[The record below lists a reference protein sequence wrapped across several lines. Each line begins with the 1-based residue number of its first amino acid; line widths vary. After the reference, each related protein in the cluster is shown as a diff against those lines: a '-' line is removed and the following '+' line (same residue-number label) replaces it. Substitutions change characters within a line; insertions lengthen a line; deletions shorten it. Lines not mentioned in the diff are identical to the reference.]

1 MSALEQA
8 SVTKPVQGTVSGWEM
23 VQVLTSEKRQMVP
36 SQLKR
41 QTPTIPAYPVVPRRL
56 RPPAGTECSRFHLIL
71 SDFSRLLLIRT
82 GCSSFLLILS
92 DCSRL
97 LPIRTGCS
105 SFLLILSGCP
115 GFLPARSIRTGFLLV
130 PLCLLP
136 IPACRL
142 PIPTCFLL
150 PSLQREVPGP
160 IREASPYIRP
170 FLFPHQILPVP
181 QPAAYRPKGSFL
193 QIFRSSFLPLPFLCI
208 QPADSGLCKHYV
220 IFRQPVSCYH
230 KPDPFL

>member
-41 QTPTIPAYPVVPRRL
+41 QTPTIPDYPVVPRRL

-71 SDFSRLLLIRT
+71 SD
-82 GCSSFLLILS
+82 CSSLLPLRTECSRFLLILS
-92 DCSRL
+92 GCSRL
-97 LPIRTGCS
+97 
-105 SFLLILSGCP
+105 LLILSGCP
-115 GFLPARSIRTGFLLV
+115 GFLPARSIRTDFLLV

-142 PIPTCFLL
+142 PIPACFLP
-150 PSLQREVPGP
+150 PSLRREVPGP
-160 IREASPYIRP
+160 IREASLYIRP
-170 FLFPHQILPVP
+170 YLFPHQILPVP

>member
-1 MSALEQA
+1 M
-8 SVTKPVQGTVSGWEM
+8 TKPVQGTVSGWEM
-23 VQVLTSEKRQMVP
+23 VQVLTSEKRQIVP
-36 SQLKR
+36 SRLKR
-41 QTPTIPAYPVVPRRL
+41 QTPTITDYPVVPRRL

-71 SDFSRLLLIRT
+71 SDFSRLLL
-82 GCSSFLLILS
+82 
-92 DCSRL
+92 
-97 LPIRTGCS
+97 IRTGCS

>member
-1 MSALEQA
+1 
-8 SVTKPVQGTVSGWEM
+8 
-23 VQVLTSEKRQMVP
+23 MVP
-36 SQLKR
+36 SQLETR
-41 QTPTIPAYPVVPRRL
+41 TPTIPDYPVVPRRL
-56 RPPAGTECSRFHLIL
+56 RPPAGFECSRFHLIL
-71 SDFSRLLLIRT
+71 SGRSMLLPILSDCSR
-82 GCSSFLLILS
+82 FLLILS
-92 DCSRL
+92 DRSRL
-97 LPIRTGCS
+97 
-105 SFLLILSGCP
+105 LLILSGRSKLLLILSGRSMLLLIRTGCP
-115 GFLPARSIRTGFLLV
+115 GFLPARSIRTGSLLV

-181 QPAAYRPKGSFL
+181 QPAAYRQKGSFL
-193 QIFRSSFLPLPFLCI
+193 QIFRSSFPPLPFLCI

>member
-1 MSALEQA
+1 
-8 SVTKPVQGTVSGWEM
+8 
-23 VQVLTSEKRQMVP
+23 MVP
-36 SQLKR
+36 PQLGTR
-41 QTPTIPAYPVVPRRL
+41 NSTIPDYPVVPRRL
-56 RPPAGTECSRFHLIL
+56 RLPAGTECSRFHLIL
-71 SDFSRLLLIRT
+71 SD
-82 GCSSFLLILS
+82 CSSLLPLRTECSRFLLILPG
-92 DCSRL
+92 CSRL
-97 LPIRTGCS
+97 
-105 SFLLILSGCP
+105 LLILSGCP
-115 GFLPARSIRTGFLLV
+115 GFLPARSIRTVSLLV

-142 PIPTCFLL
+142 PIPACFLP
-150 PSLQREVPGP
+150 PSPRREVPGP
-160 IREASPYIRP
+160 IREASLYIRP
-170 FLFPHQILPVP
+170 YLFPHQILPVP